1 MNKNMPTRGG
11 SALPTGQAGSGG
23 KNKIKE
29 LRTKYNLTQEDLAKR
44 VGVRRETIV
53 FLEQGKYNPSLQL
66 AHDVATVLKTKV
78 DDLFI
83 F

>member
-1 MNKNMPTRGG
+1 M
-11 SALPTGQAGSGG
+11 

-29 LRTKYNLTQEDLAKR
+29 LRTKYNLTQDELAKR

-66 AHDVATVLKTKV
+66 AYDIAKALKTKI